1 MKRYTMPNNNLSSA
15 ETLDITD
22 GKAKAPFEGLGMIRV
37 FAPATVANV
46 VCGFDVLGFAVNE
59 PGDEVEMRLTDT
71 PGVIIKRITGDDG
84 KLPLDA
90 AKNTVSASVQ
100 HYLQHINRLDVGVE
114 IELHK
119 KMPIGSGL
127 GSSSASTV
135 AGLFAI
141 NKLMGDLLTA
151 KELVPFAMK
160 GEELACGYG
169 HADNV
174 APAIMGG
181 FVLVRSYEPLDV
193 ISLPTPAGMF
203 AAIVYPQVDVP
214 TKDARQMIRSK
225 VFLKDAVTQWGN
237 VAGLVS
243 GLFMNDFD
251 LIGRSMKDVLVEP
264 TRSILIPGFE
274 EMRNLAMENGAI
286 GFGISGSG
294 PSVFALTKDEET
306 AKKITKAQQQHLHKL
321 NINSKAFVSSVN
333 AEGPRVM

>member
-1 MKRYTMPNNNLSSA
+1 MNKS
-15 ETLDITD
+15 I
-22 GKAKAPFEGLGMIRV
+22 KV

-46 VCGFDVLGFAVNE
+46 VCGFDVLGFAVNQ
-59 PGDEVEMRLTDT
+59 PGDEVIMRLTDK
-71 PGVIIKRITGDDG
+71 PGVSLLKITGDEG
-84 KLPLDA
+84 RLPLNPD
-90 AKNTVSASVQ
+90 KNTVSAIAK
-100 HYLQHINRLDVGVE
+100 HYLQHIGRPDAGIE

-141 NKLMGDLLTA
+141 NNLFDQQLTN

-174 APAIMGG
+174 APALLGG
-181 FVLVRSYEPLDV
+181 FVLIRSYAPLDI
-193 ISLPTPAGMF
+193 ISLPFPQDLH
-203 AAIVYPQVDVP
+203 AAIVYPEVDVP

-225 VFLKDAVTQWGN
+225 VLLKDAVTQWGN

-243 GLFMNDFD
+243 GLFMNDYD
-251 LIGRSMKDVLVEP
+251 LIGRSMIDVLVEP
-264 TRSILIPGFE
+264 TRAILIPDFDRLRE
-274 EMRNLAMENGAI
+274 LAMEAGAI

-294 PSVFALTKDEET
+294 PSVFALTKDPET
-306 AKKITKAQQQHLHKL
+306 AKQITQKLQQHLQHIE
-321 NINSKAFVSSVN
+321 INSLAFVSEVN
-333 AEGPRVM
+333 KKGPIILD

>member
-1 MKRYTMPNNNLSSA
+1 MKNY
-15 ETLDITD
+15 I
-22 GKAKAPFEGLGMIRV
+22 KV

-59 PGDEVEMRLTDT
+59 PGDEVEMRLTDK
-71 PGVIIKRITGDDG
+71 PGVTIKRITGDDG

-100 HYLQHINRLDVGVE
+100 HYLQHINRPDVGVE

-181 FVLVRSYEPLDV
+181 FVLVRSYDPLDV
-193 ISLPTPAGMF
+193 ISLPTPEGMY
-203 AAIVYPQVDVP
+203 AAIVYPEVDVP

-243 GLFMNDFD
+243 GLFMKDFD

-274 EMRNLAMENGAI
+274 DLRKLAMENGAI

-294 PSVFALTKDEET
+294 PSVFALATDEAT
-306 AKKITKAQQQHLHKL
+306 AKKITKAQQQYLNKL

-333 AEGPRVM
+333 AEGPREIE

>member
-1 MKRYTMPNNNLSSA
+1 MK
-15 ETLDITD
+15 EI
-22 GKAKAPFEGLGMIRV
+22 KV

-59 PGDEVEMRLTDT
+59 PGDEVVMRLVDE
-71 PGVIIKRITGDDG
+71 PGVRLLKITGDEG
-84 KLPLDA
+84 RLPLDS

-100 HYLQHINRLDVGVE
+100 YYLNHINRLDVGVE

-135 AGLFAI
+135 AGLYAI
-141 NKLMGDLLTA
+141 NQLMGNLLTA

-174 APAIMGG
+174 APALMGG
-181 FVLVRSYEPLDV
+181 FVLVRSYDPLDL
-193 ISLPTPAGMF
+193 IALPTPSGLF
-203 AAIVYPQVDVP
+203 AAIVYPEVEVP
-214 TKDARQMIRSK
+214 TKDARQMIRAK
-225 VFLKDAVTQWGN
+225 VLLKDAVTQWGN

-243 GLFMNDFD
+243 GLFLNDID
-251 LIGRSMKDVLVEP
+251 LVGRSMKDVLVEP

-274 EMRNLAMENGAI
+274 VLRTLAMENGAV

-294 PSVFALTKDEET
+294 PSVFALAKDEAT
-306 AKKITKAQQQHLHKL
+306 ARKITDAQQKYLAQLK
-321 NINSKAFVSSVN
+321 INSNAYVSSVN
-333 AEGPRVM
+333 AEGPRML

>member
-1 MKRYTMPNNNLSSA
+1 MKKSVH
-15 ETLDITD
+15 
-22 GKAKAPFEGLGMIRV
+22 V

-46 VCGFDVLGFAVNE
+46 VCGFDVLGFAVNA
-59 PGDEVEMRLTDT
+59 PGDEVIMKLTDR
-71 PGVIIKRITGDDG
+71 PGVVISEISGDEG
-84 KLPLDA
+84 RLPLDPF
-90 AKNTVSASVQ
+90 KNTVSASVQ
-100 HYLQHINRLDVGVE
+100 HYLQHIGRPDLGVS
-114 IELHK
+114 IALHK

-141 NKLMGDLLTA
+141 NTLMDNLLSN

-174 APAIMGG
+174 APALMGG
-181 FVLVRSYEPLDV
+181 FVLIRSYEPLDV
-193 ISLPTPAGMF
+193 ISLPYPAGMH
-203 AAIVYPQVDVP
+203 AAIVYPRVDVP

-243 GLFMNDFD
+243 GLFLKDYD
-251 LIGRSMKDVLVEP
+251 LIGRSMVDILVEP
-264 TRSILIPGFE
+264 TRSILIPEFYA
-274 EMRNLAMENGAI
+274 MRTLAMELGAV

-294 PSVFALTKDEET
+294 PSVFALTKEEAT
-306 AKKITKAQQQHLHKL
+306 ARQITQALQECLKGVHIDSL
-321 NINSKAFVSSVN
+321 AFVSPVN
-333 AEGPRVM
+333 ERGPLILD

>member
-1 MKRYTMPNNNLSSA
+1 MEDKLEIKPKEEL
-15 ETLDITD
+15 
-22 GKAKAPFEGLGMIRV
+22 KKAPLYAPKSIKV

-71 PGVIIKRITGDDG
+71 PGVTIKRITGDDG
-84 KLPLDA
+84 RLPLDA

-100 HYLQHINRLDVGVE
+100 HYLKHINRLDIGVE

-141 NKLMGDLLTA
+141 NKLMGDILTA

-174 APAIMGG
+174 APALLGG
-181 FVLVRSYEPLDV
+181 FVLIRSYEPLDV
-193 ISLPTPAGMF
+193 ISLPTPKGMY
-203 AAIVYPQVDVP
+203 AAIVYAEVDVP

-225 VFLKDAVTQWGN
+225 VLLKDAVTQWGN

-274 EMRNLAMENGAI
+274 EMRSLAMDNGAI

-306 AKKITKAQQQHLHKL
+306 AKRITKAQQQYLNKI
-321 NINSKAFVSSVN
+321 NINSKAYVSSVN
-333 AEGPRVM
+333 AEGPRVL

>member
-1 MKRYTMPNNNLSSA
+1 MRNSVK
-15 ETLDITD
+15 
-22 GKAKAPFEGLGMIRV
+22 V

-46 VCGFDVLGFAVNE
+46 VCGFDVLGFAVNA
-59 PGDEVEMRLTDT
+59 PGDEVVMHLTDK
-71 PGVIIKRITGDDG
+71 PGVFISKITGDDG
-84 KLPLDA
+84 RLPLDPF
-90 AKNTVSASVQ
+90 KNTVSASVQ
-100 HYLQHINRLDVGVE
+100 HYLQHIGRTDVGVS

-141 NKLMGDLLTA
+141 NTLMDNLLTN

-174 APAIMGG
+174 APALLGG
-181 FVLVRSYEPLDV
+181 FVLIRSYEPLDV
-193 ISLPTPAGMF
+193 ISLPFPEELY
-203 AAIVYPQVDVP
+203 AAIVYPEVDVP

-225 VFLKDAVTQWGN
+225 VYLKNAVTQWGN

-243 GLFMNDFD
+243 GLFLKDYD
-251 LIGRSMKDVLVEP
+251 LIGRSMVDVLIEP
-264 TRSILIPGFE
+264 TRSILIPDFYK
-274 EMRNLAMENGAI
+274 MKAIAMEKGAI

-294 PSVFALTKDEET
+294 PSVFALTKDERT
-306 AKKITKAQQQHLHKL
+306 ALAITQALQQQLKGI
-321 NINSKAFVSSVN
+321 NINSLAFVSPVN
-333 AEGPRVM
+333 KQGPVILD

>member
-1 MKRYTMPNNNLSSA
+1 MRKSV
-15 ETLDITD
+15 
-22 GKAKAPFEGLGMIRV
+22 KV

-59 PGDEVEMRLTDT
+59 PGDEVIMRITDQ
-71 PGVIIKRITGDDG
+71 PGISLLKITGDEG
-84 KLPLDA
+84 RLPLNPE
-90 AKNTVSASVQ
+90 KNTVSAIAKD
-100 HYLQHINRLDVGVE
+100 YLAHIGRPDVGIE

-141 NKLMGDLLTA
+141 NTLFDNQLTN
-151 KELVPFAMK
+151 KELIPFAMK

-174 APAIMGG
+174 APALMGG
-181 FVLVRSYEPLDV
+181 FVLIRSYSPLDV
-193 ISLPTPAGMF
+193 ISLPFPQDLH
-203 AAIVYPQVDVP
+203 AAIVYPEVDVP

-225 VFLKDAVTQWGN
+225 VYLKDAVTQWGN

-243 GLFMNDFD
+243 GLFMNDYE
-251 LIGRSMKDVLVEP
+251 LIGRSMTDVLVEP
-264 TRSILIPGFE
+264 TRSILIPDFDIL
-274 EMRNLAMENGAI
+274 RVLAMEAGAI

-294 PSVFALTKDEET
+294 PSVFALTKDKET
-306 AKKITKAQQQHLHKL
+306 ANRITQKLQAHLKGIAIHSL
-321 NINSKAFVSSVN
+321 AFVSEVN
-333 AEGPRVM
+333 KKGPVILD